1 MAQTK
6 LTLRLDAD
14 LISRAKASA
23 AKQGKSL
30 SQIVA
35 DYFAALVGS
44 PRRPRRKRPDR
55 DALPPN
61 TRHLCGLLEGEML
74 DRSAYLRHLEEKHR

>member
-55 DALPPN
+55 DALAPQ
-61 TRHLCGLLEGEML
+61 HAA
-74 DRSAYLRHLEEKHR
+74 SLRAARRRDAGPIGVPAAS